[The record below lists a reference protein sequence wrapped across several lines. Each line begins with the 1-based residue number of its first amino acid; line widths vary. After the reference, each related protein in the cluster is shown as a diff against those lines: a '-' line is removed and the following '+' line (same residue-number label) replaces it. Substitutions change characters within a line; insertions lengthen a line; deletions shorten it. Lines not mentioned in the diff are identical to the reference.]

1 MPTRLN
7 KAAAAMLLMMAPLI
21 APADAADAATR
32 PPAASLPAKNAPIEI
47 RMVIVTAFEIGK
59 DTGDMPGELQAWA
72 SEMPVTLPFPAG
84 DRPLRYDPARKLLV
98 LSTGVG
104 TGRAAVTTMA
114 LGSDPRFDLSHAYWL
129 VAAIAGVNP
138 NTASIGSAAWIGN
151 LVDTD
156 LGYLIDAREIP
167 ADWPTGMVPLSRT
180 TPYQTPL
187 PDTKGNLFPLNTG
200 LRDWAFALTR
210 DMKLAD
216 SDGLRRVRAR
226 YTSYPAALTP
236 PIILTGDEA
245 TGQGFWHGK
254 ILNEHTERWV
264 QYWTGGK
271 GRFVMTGMED
281 TGVIRAVDALTAL
294 GRADAKR
301 VMVLR
306 TASNYT
312 LPPPGMTVADSLK
325 AESQEL
331 TGLRASLDA
340 AHLLGRRVAD
350 EITGRWG
357 TYRDT
362 VPGGPAR

>member
-1 MPTRLN
+1 MAAILVSTMLAAPAPAAASIR
-7 KAAAAMLLMMAPLI
+7 AAAAPVA
-21 APADAADAATR
+21 
-32 PPAASLPAKNAPIEI
+32 APIEI
-47 RMVIVTAFEIGK
+47 RVVIVTAFEIGK

-72 SEMPVTLPFPAG
+72 DEIPATLPFPAG
-84 DRPLRYDPARKLLV
+84 DRPLRYDPKRKLLV

-104 TGRAAVTTMA
+104 TNRAAVTTMA
-114 LGSDPRFDLSHAYWL
+114 LGSDPRLDLSRAYWL

-138 NTASIGSAAWIGN
+138 NEGSIGSAAWIGD

-167 ADWPTGMVPLSRT
+167 ADWSTGMVPLSRSK
-180 TPYQTPL
+180 PYEL
-187 PDTKGNLFPLNTG
+187 PVPTERGGNLLRLDHG
-200 LRDWAFALTR
+200 LRDWALALTR
-210 DMKLAD
+210 DMKLQD
-216 SDGLRRVRAR
+216 NDGLRRVRGR
-226 YTSYPAALTP
+226 YTAYPKALQP
-236 PIILTGDEA
+236 PTILAGDEA

-264 QYWTGGK
+264 KYWTGGS

-281 TGVIRAVDALTAL
+281 TGVVRAVEAL
-294 GRADAKR
+294 GRMGRADPAR
-301 VMVLR
+301 VMILR

-340 AHLLGRRVAD
+340 AHLLGSRVAN
-350 EITGRWG
+350 ELTGHWARYG
-357 TYRDT
+357 AT
-362 VPGGPAR
+362 VPSATTAR

>member
-1 MPTRLN
+1 MNRARTALMLAASLIATFP
-7 KAAAAMLLMMAPLI
+7 AAAAPR
-21 APADAADAATR
+21 APAAARTAT
-32 PPAASLPAKNAPIEI
+32 AAPIEI

-72 SEMPVTLPFPAG
+72 EEIPGTLPFPAG
-84 DRPLRYDPARKLLV
+84 ERPLRYDPARKLLV

-114 LGSDPRFDLSHAYWL
+114 LGNDPRFDLSHAYWL
-129 VAAIAGVNP
+129 IAAIAGVNP
-138 NTASIGSAAWIGN
+138 NEASIGSAAWIGD

-167 ADWPTGMVPLSRT
+167 ADWPTGMVPLNRS
-180 TPYQTPL
+180 TPYETPL
-187 PDTKGNLFPLNTG
+187 PDTKGNLFRLDRP

-210 DMKLAD
+210 GIRLAD
-216 SDGLRRVRAR
+216 SDGLRRVRGR
-226 YTSYPAALTP
+226 YTAYPAALTP
-236 PIILTGDEA
+236 PVILTGDEA
-245 TGQGFWHGK
+245 TGQAFWHGR

-264 QYWTGGK
+264 RYWTGNA

-281 TGVIRAVDALTAL
+281 TGVARAIGALAAQ
-294 GRADAKR
+294 GRADSR
-301 VMVLR
+301 RLMVLR

-312 LPPPGMTVADSLK
+312 LPPPGMTVAESLK

-340 AHLLGRRVAD
+340 AHIIGRRVAD
-350 EITGRWG
+350 EITGRWA

-362 VPGGPAR
+362 VPGHATR

>member
-1 MPTRLN
+1 MKGAGAALMLAAFSILAGP
-7 KAAAAMLLMMAPLI
+7 AAAAPR
-21 APADAADAATR
+21 APA
-32 PPAASLPAKNAPIEI
+32 PAARTAPAPIEI

-72 SEMPVTLPFPAG
+72 DEIPLTLPFPAG

-129 VAAIAGVNP
+129 IAAIAGVNP
-138 NTASIGSAAWIGN
+138 NEASIGSAAWIGD

-167 ADWPTGMVPLSRT
+167 ADWPTGMVPLSRSK
-180 TPYQTPL
+180 PYETPL
-187 PDTKGNLFPLNTG
+187 PDTKGNLFRLDKG

-210 DMKLAD
+210 DIELAD
-216 SDGLRRVRAR
+216 SDGLRRVRGR
-226 YTSYPAALTP
+226 YTGYPTALTP
-236 PIILTGDEA
+236 PVILRGDEA

-264 QYWTGGK
+264 RYWTGGE

-281 TGVIRAVDALTAL
+281 TGVARAIDALASL

-301 VMVLR
+301 LMVLR

-340 AHLLGRRVAD
+340 AHRIGRRVAD
-350 EITGRWG
+350 EITGRWA
-357 TYRDT
+357 TYRNAI
-362 VPGGPAR
+362 PRRPAR

>member
-1 MPTRLN
+1 MPSLSSRAV
-7 KAAAAMLLMMAPLI
+7 AAAILLSTVLATS
-21 APADAADAATR
+21 APAAPKPATVAAVT
-32 PPAASLPAKNAPIEI
+32 APIEV
-47 RMVIVTAFEIGK
+47 RVVLVTAFEIGK

-72 SEMPVTLPFPAG
+72 GEIPNTLPFPAG
-84 DRPLRYDPARKLLV
+84 DRPLRYDPKRKLLV

-114 LGSDPRFDLSHAYWL
+114 LGSDPRFDLRHAYWL

-138 NTASIGSAAWIGN
+138 NEASIGSAAWIGD

-156 LGYLIDAREIP
+156 LGYVIDAREIP
-167 ADWPTGMVPLSRT
+167 ADWATGIIPLSRS
-180 TPYQTPL
+180 TPYEQPV
-187 PDTKGNLFPLNTG
+187 PKERGGNLMRLNHG
-200 LRDWAFALTR
+200 LRDWALALTR
-210 DMKLAD
+210 DLKLQD
-216 SDGLRRVRAR
+216 SDGLRRVRSR
-226 YTSYPAALTP
+226 YTAYPPALQP
-236 PIILTGDEA
+236 PSILAGDEA

-264 QYWTGGK
+264 KYWTGGS

-281 TGVIRAVDALTAL
+281 TGVVRAVEAL
-294 GRADAKR
+294 GRGGRADPRR
-301 VMVLR
+301 VMILR

-340 AHLLGRRVAD
+340 AHLLGSRVAN
-350 EITGRWG
+350 EIAGHWDR
-357 TYRDT
+357 YRAF
-362 VPGGPAR
+362 VPGSATAR